1 MPRGGEFAIFDSCI
15 KKCSDQSGNPKNEL
29 AACQNLGINISNS
42 PLCFKEPKWRFPPQ
56 NDLKILKNGPIFKKK
71 TKEAPE
77 GSETIKNGLSTC
89 ENL

>member
-1 MPRGGEFAIFDSCI
+1 MPRGGKFATFDSCV

-56 NDLKILKNGPIFKKK
+56 NDLKILKKWPDF
-71 TKEAPE
+71 
-77 GSETIKNGLSTC
+77 
-89 ENL
+89 